1 MEKFLLL
8 IRQDLDE
15 VDRMTKEEYMVRL
28 NAMLG
33 WVEELTESGNFI
45 SAEPL
50 TTKGKYVS
58 KVDILSDGPFIE
70 AKEAVSGY
78 FFIQAKNIDHAVS
91 LSQQCPQI
99 LTGSVAIEIRPIRSQ
114 NN

>member
-15 VDRMTKEEYMVRL
+15 VNKMTSEEYHVRL
-28 NAMLG
+28 NAMLE
-33 WVEELTESGNFI
+33 WVSDLTETGNFI

-58 KVDILSDGPFIE
+58 NVVILSDGPFIE

-78 FFIQAKNIDHAVS
+78 FFIHANDIDHAVS
-91 LSQQCPQI
+91 LAQMCPQI
-99 LTGSVAIEIRPIRSQ
+99 ITGSVAIEIRPVR
-114 NN
+114 